1 MPADRRTLLAALPL
15 AALPLASA
23 RGAGDEKAAI
33 SAMLTGMAEAWNR
46 GDFRGYM
53 AGFANPDI
61 AYISRGKRQP
71 GWDATLQHYL
81 KQYGGAPEK
90 RGHLTFSQF
99 YIQMLSADAA
109 QLIARFDLKWAD
121 GRTDG
126 GLFSGVVRRRDGR
139 WVITL
144 NHVQAETPDPRDTN
158 EDAEKTAI
166 VNVIRAMEAA
176 WNRGDF
182 HGYMAGF
189 ANPDVIFVSRGQFQK
204 DWQGTLDHYI
214 RDYGTSAETRGTLAF
229 SNIRVEMLAPDAA
242 QLISNYR
249 LDRPGNP
256 QTGINTRLMRKRDG
270 KWVIALNHVS
280 SIEQVCPPTK

>member
-1 MPADRRTLLAALPL
+1 MPADRRTLLALPL
-15 AALPLASA
+15 AALPLAA
-23 RGAGDEKAAI
+23 RAGGDEIAAI
-33 SAMLTGMAEAWNR
+33 SAMLLGMAEAWNR

-53 AGFANPDI
+53 SGFANPDI

-71 GWDATLQHYL
+71 GWEATLQHYL
-81 KQYGGAPEK
+81 KHYGGAPGK

-99 YIQMLSADAA
+99 DIQMLSPEAA
-109 QLIARFDLKWAD
+109 QLIARFDLRWDD

-139 WVITL
+139 WVVTL
-144 NHVQAETPDPRDTN
+144 NHVQAETPDPRDRDD
-158 EDAEKTAI
+158 EAEKAAI
-166 VNVIRAMEAA
+166 VNVIRTMEAA
-176 WNRGDF
+176 WTRGDF
-182 HGYMAGF
+182 HGSMAGF
-189 ANPDVIFVSRGQFQK
+189 ANPDVIFVSRGEFQK

-214 RDYGTSAETRGTLAF
+214 RDYGASAETRGTLAF

-256 QTGINTRLMRKRDG
+256 QIGINTRLMRKRG
-270 KWVIALNHVS
+270 GTWVIALNHVS
-280 SIEQVCPPTK
+280 ARETPAAN

>member
-1 MPADRRTLLAALPL
+1 MPADRRTLLALPL
-15 AALPLASA
+15 AALPLAA
-23 RGAGDEKAAI
+23 RAGGDEIAAI
-33 SAMLTGMAEAWNR
+33 SAMLLGMAEAWNR

-53 AGFANPDI
+53 SGFANPDI

-71 GWDATLQHYL
+71 GWEATLQHYL
-81 KQYGGAPEK
+81 KHYGGAPGK

-99 YIQMLSADAA
+99 DIQMLSPEAA
-109 QLIARFDLKWAD
+109 QLIARFDLRWDD

-139 WVITL
+139 WVVTL
-144 NHVQAETPDPRDTN
+144 NHVQAETPDPRDRDD
-158 EDAEKTAI
+158 EAEKAAI
-166 VNVIRAMEAA
+166 VNAIRTMEAA

-189 ANPDVIFVSRGQFQK
+189 ANPDVIFVSRGEFQK

-214 RDYGTSAETRGTLAF
+214 RDYGASAETRGTLAF

-256 QTGINTRLMRKRDG
+256 QIGINTRLMRKRG
-270 KWVIALNHVS
+270 GTWVIALNHVS
-280 SIEQVCPPTK
+280 ARETPAAN

>member
-1 MPADRRTLLAALPL
+1 MPADRRTLLAAPLL
-15 AALPLASA
+15 AALPFAAA
-23 RGAGDEKAAI
+23 RGGGDEVSAI

-71 GWDATLQHYL
+71 GWEATLQHYL
-81 KQYGGAPEK
+81 KYYGGAPEK
-90 RGHLTFSQF
+90 RGALTFSQF
-99 YIQMLSADAA
+99 DIQMLSADAA
-109 QLIARFDLKWAD
+109 QLIARFDLKWDD

-126 GLFSGVVRRRDGR
+126 GLFSGVVRKRDGK

-144 NHVQAETPDPRDTN
+144 NHVQAETPDPRDSN
-158 EDAEKTAI
+158 EGVEKAAI
-166 VNVIRAMEAA
+166 KQVIRDMEAA

-182 HGYMAGF
+182 AGYMQGF
-189 ANPDVIFVSRGQFQK
+189 ANPDVIFVSRGKFQS
-204 DWQGTLDHYI
+204 DWQGTLDHYV
-214 RDYGTSAETRGTLAF
+214 RDYGGPGSTPGTLAF
-229 SNIRVEMLAPDAA
+229 SNIRIEMLSADAA

-280 SIEQVCPPTK
+280 SIEQVCPPTN

>member
-1 MPADRRTLLAALPL
+1 MPADRRTLLALPL
-15 AALPLASA
+15 AALPLAA
-23 RGAGDEKAAI
+23 RAGGDEIAAI
-33 SAMLTGMAEAWNR
+33 SAMLLGMAEAWNR

-53 AGFANPDI
+53 SGFANPDI

-71 GWDATLQHYL
+71 GWEATLQHYL
-81 KQYGGAPEK
+81 KHYGGAPGK

-99 YIQMLSADAA
+99 DIQMLSPEAA
-109 QLIARFDLKWAD
+109 QLIARFDLRWDD

-139 WVITL
+139 WVVTL
-144 NHVQAETPDPRDTN
+144 NHVQAETPDPRDRDD
-158 EDAEKTAI
+158 EAEKAAI
-166 VNVIRAMEAA
+166 VNVIRTMEVA

-189 ANPDVIFVSRGQFQK
+189 ANPDVIFVSRGEFQK

-214 RDYGTSAETRGTLAF
+214 RDYGASAETRGTLAF

-256 QTGINTRLMRKRDG
+256 QIGINTRLMRKRG
-270 KWVIALNHVS
+270 GTWVIALNHVS
-280 SIEQVCPPTK
+280 ARETPAAN